1 MNKIDEFL
9 MVFYFNEMMTNS
21 IIHGGDSGGAYCSNT
36 DGLRSVVEH
45 FVKEFNLSDFEI
57 DWDDDYYN
65 IGFPKI
71 YNQEYLKWAEGFKKK
86 KRKELVLGE

>member
-1 MNKIDEFL
+1 MNKEEIFKI
-9 MVFYFNEMMTNS
+9 VYYFNKGILEG

-36 DGLRSVVEH
+36 NGLRNVVEH

-71 YNQEYLKWAEGFKKK
+71 YNIEYLKWEEEFKKK